1 MHVVTHV
8 LGPTLM
14 PRFLMPRFYRAL
26 TRRLAGDGPVQYH
39 AMPERGGLGRTDHV
53 VDHFRPLLE
62 AAAAKRQKV
71 RLAGHSLGGLVT
83 WVLAHDYPYAIDV
96 AELWCTPVRGTA
108 LANVTVPVAESR
120 FLARASRWIQRYDR
134 PVAQTRVRAIYTT
147 LDQLAVPSLSA
158 CYIEGDTVEN
168 HVVTPSP
175 GRVRS
180 SRPNE
185 FVHRGTAEHVTL
197 PRLASINAA
206 LPAHSPP
213 AA

>member
-14 PRFLMPRFYRAL
+14 PQWLMPRFYRTLA
-26 TRRLAGDGPVQYH
+26 RRLAGDGPVQYH

-108 LANVTVPVAESR
+108 LANVVVPVAESR
-120 FLARASRWIQRYDR
+120 FLSRASRWIRRYDR
-134 PVAQTRVRAIYTT
+134 PVEKIRVRSIYTT
-147 LDQLAVPSLSA
+147 LDQLAVPSRYA
-158 CYIEGDTVEN
+158 CYLEGDDVEN
-168 HVVTPSP
+168 YVVSP
-175 GRVRS
+175 NGLKRHER
-180 SRPNE
+180 RPHE
-185 FVHRGTAEHVTL
+185 HVHRGAAEHVTL
-197 PRLASINAA
+197 PRLRSINSVLGAA
-206 LPAHSPP
+206 SA
-213 AA
+213 